1 MAIMARHLAT
11 NVADHTV
18 WASLVKVSNGAFVT
32 ITMPL
37 NSFRCNLLIFC
48 YELIFLS
55 GEALKGIYV
64 FVSDWH
70 EINKIVALGR

>member
-18 WASLVKVSNGAFVT
+18 WASLGRVSNGAFDT

-55 GEALKGIYV
+55 GGALKGIYV
-64 FVSDWH
+64 FVSDGR